1 MSDVFPRFKNW
12 IGGKKPPDIPL
23 SSKKN
28 RNGKKDH
35 ILDSSSAVFVDLPR
49 IAKPD
54 LEEDR
59 RPREYWEIYNRG
71 VSFYKRKWY
80 EKAKDEFLKLLDYK
94 SPHHTFYTYLVRTYR
109 KIIDRQTEKRKFQKA
124 YKVFEE
130 FFDVCKE
137 YVTNTDRRKFNKL
150 VDKLLQDAPSSDY
163 RKVQLVEG
171 ERKPDFEII
180 ELNQSSLTSLDE
192 TKIEKKSRPKR
203 RKWKF
208 IGRVGSG
215 TLYVESVYNKE
226 QSKYDKSFLMM
237 RNSMG
242 NIEKEFPVSHGIY
255 RFKAAEDSDKFVAS
269 SDDMVLYFY
278 SIQKGCL
285 GTYDLK
291 GHTDHK
297 YHVRCVDISPRGQ
310 SLLFTHVDRAYLMDS
325 SLKPIE
331 NWRTPPKEGWEKRI
345 SGEAVARFEEYE
357 RSLAILGLSGK
368 PAYEEIKKAL
378 RSMVLRYHPD
388 RNPNDPRATERTREI
403 ISAYEKLTGEEAK
416 QAFRGV
422 ENAEYYYK
430 MMDQIEVE
438 IPGTPMS
445 FTIEFGMV
453 GPGEDWI
460 YATCLGPNADRIY
473 LGCYSGKVYCL
484 SKDGRVT
491 KLYNCHD
498 VVRSI
503 REKGKHLF
511 IETDYCLFIIKD
523 DKYLTHVSTW
533 KAGDLRWDDDG
544 FMLVGTKELR
554 IFLDEGIE
562 IGRRNFKN
570 KIYDVYWA
578 SGNINVVTANKAYTF
593 SVSRNLNC
601 F

>member
-28 RNGKKDH
+28 RNAKKDH

-208 IGRVGSG
+208 IGRVG
-215 TLYVESVYNKE
+215 
-226 QSKYDKSFLMM
+226 
-237 RNSMG
+237 
-242 NIEKEFPVSHGIY
+242 
-255 RFKAAEDSDKFVAS
+255 
-269 SDDMVLYFY
+269 
-278 SIQKGCL
+278 
-285 GTYDLK
+285 
-291 GHTDHK
+291 
-297 YHVRCVDISPRGQ
+297 
-310 SLLFTHVDRAYLMDS
+310 
-325 SLKPIE
+325 
-331 NWRTPPKEGWEKRI
+331 
-345 SGEAVARFEEYE
+345 
-357 RSLAILGLSGK
+357 
-368 PAYEEIKKAL
+368 
-378 RSMVLRYHPD
+378 
-388 RNPNDPRATERTREI
+388 
-403 ISAYEKLTGEEAK
+403 
-416 QAFRGV
+416 
-422 ENAEYYYK
+422 
-430 MMDQIEVE
+430 
-438 IPGTPMS
+438 
-445 FTIEFGMV
+445 
-453 GPGEDWI
+453 
-460 YATCLGPNADRIY
+460 
-473 LGCYSGKVYCL
+473 
-484 SKDGRVT
+484 
-491 KLYNCHD
+491 
-498 VVRSI
+498 
-503 REKGKHLF
+503 
-511 IETDYCLFIIKD
+511 
-523 DKYLTHVSTW
+523 
-533 KAGDLRWDDDG
+533 
-544 FMLVGTKELR
+544 
-554 IFLDEGIE
+554 
-562 IGRRNFKN
+562 
-570 KIYDVYWA
+570 
-578 SGNINVVTANKAYTF
+578 
-593 SVSRNLNC
+593 
-601 F
+601 